1 MASTY
6 DNNLRL
12 NEMGTGDQSG
22 TWGSVTNTNLE
33 LIAEAFSYQT
43 EATFDSDGDKT
54 ATIGDGVSD
63 KYRAMYIK
71 VTSTTSLS
79 TTRTLNIAPNTVSKM
94 FIIEN
99 ATTGGQSISISQGSG
114 ASVTIANGATKIV
127 ITDGLGSGAVVYDA
141 LDKLDLSSNVTI
153 GGSTLSS
160 QIANFITASSTTTF
174 TNKTIDADGT
184 GNSITNIEDANIKSS
199 AAIDSAKIANG
210 TVSNTEFQYLN
221 GVTSAIQTQLNTKGT
236 SSFSGSYNDLSS
248 KPTIPTNNNQLT
260 NGQGYLT
267 SSTLTSYYASS
278 STSGYIRFANGFQ
291 MCWARQSTSYAG
303 TWTFP
308 LAFPNACVGVSKH
321 DERSSSSGNGE
332 NYVYNIS
339 ASSVAYTSG
348 SSGYKTLIAVGY

>member
-33 LIAEAFSYQT
+33 LIGEAFSYQT

-79 TTRTLNIAPNTVSKM
+79 ATRTLNIAPNTLSKM

-114 ASVTIANGATKIV
+114 ADVTIANGASKIV
-127 ITDGLGSGAVVYDA
+127 FTDGLGSGAVVYDG
-141 LDKLDLSSNVTI
+141 LDKLALSSNVTI

-160 QIANFITASSTTTF
+160 QLSGFLTASSTSTL
-174 TNKTIDADGT
+174 TNKTIDAEGT
-184 GNSITNIEDANIKSS
+184 GNSLTNIKNANIKAS
-199 AAIDSAKIANG
+199 AEIDATKIANG
-210 TVSNTEFQYLN
+210 TISNTEFQYLN
-221 GVTSAIQTQLNTKGT
+221 GVTSAIQTQLNSKGT
-236 SSFSGSYNDLSS
+236 SSFSGSYNDLSN
-248 KPTIPTNNNQLT
+248 KPTIPTATSQLSNNSGFLT
-260 NGQGYLT
+260 A
-267 SSTLTSYYASS
+267 SYYQISS
-278 STSGYIRFANGFQ
+278 SGYIRFSNGMQ
-291 MCWARQSTSYAG
+291 MCWGKVYHSYYG
-303 TWTFP
+303 TTWTYP
-308 LAFPNACVGVSKH
+308 LSFPNAVVSASKH
-321 DERSSSSGNGE
+321 DIRNSSSGHGS
-332 NYVYNIS
+332 NYVYDINTS
-339 ASSVAYTSG
+339 NLKYTGSVPA
-348 SSGYKTLIAVGY
+348 GYALLIAIGY

>member
-43 EATFDSDGDKT
+43 EATFTSDGAKT

-71 VTSTTSLS
+71 VTCDVSTTLS
-79 TTRTLNIAPNTVSKM
+79 ATQTLNIAPNTVSKM

-114 ASVTIANGATKIV
+114 ANVTIANGASKIV
-127 ITDGLGSGAVVYDA
+127 FTDGLGSGAAVYDG
-141 LDKLDLSSNVTI
+141 LDKLALSSNVTI

-160 QIANFITASSTTTF
+160 QISSFLTASSTSTL
-174 TNKTIDADGT
+174 TNKTIDAEGT
-184 GNSITNIEDANIKSS
+184 GNSLTNIKNANIKAS
-199 AAIDSAKIANG
+199 AEIDAAKIANG

-236 SSFSGSYNDLSS
+236 SSFSGSYTDLSN
-248 KPTIPTNNNQLT
+248 KPTIPTNNNQLS
-260 NGQGYLT
+260 NGAGYLT
-267 SSTLTSYYASS
+267 SSTQASASS
-278 STSGYIRFANGFQ
+278 YSTNTSTGGHVKLANGLQINFVRH
-291 MCWARQSTSYAG
+291 AHTYYGS
-303 TWTFP
+303 TWTFSRAFDNAF
-308 LAFPNACVGVSKH
+308 LARDRDWETEA
-321 DERSSSSGNGE
+321 
-332 NYVYNIS
+332 
-339 ASSVAYTSG
+339 
-348 SSGYKTLIAVGY
+348 

>member
-6 DNNLRL
+6 GNNLRL

-33 LIAEAFSYQT
+33 LISEAFSYQT

-114 ASVTIANGATKIV
+114 ANITIANGASKIV
-127 ITDGLGSGAVVYDA
+127 FTDGLGTGAAVYDG
-141 LDKLDLSSNVTI
+141 LDKVALSANVTI
-153 GGSTLSS
+153 GGSTLAS
-160 QIANFITASSTTTF
+160 QIANFVTASSTTTF
-174 TNKTIDADGT
+174 TNKTFDADAT
-184 GNSITNIEDANIKSS
+184 GNSLTNVENANIKTS

-221 GVTSAIQTQLNTKGT
+221 GVSSAIQTQLNAKGT
-236 SSFSGSYNDLSS
+236 SNFSGSYNDLSS
-248 KPTIPTNNNQLT
+248 KPTIPTATSQLSNNSGFLT
-260 NGQGYLT
+260 
-267 SSTLTSYYASS
+267 ASNYSNS
-278 STSGYIRFANGFQ
+278 STSGYIRFSNGLQ
-291 MCWARQSTSYAG
+291 ICWARVSISA
-303 TWTFP
+303 WTPSWTYP
-308 LAFPNACVGVSKH
+308 LAFPNAVVSLSKH
-321 DERSSSSGNGE
+321 DERTTSSGDGS
-332 NYVYNIS
+332 NYIYSVSN
-339 ASSVAYTSG
+339 SVAVFTTSANPG
-348 SSGYKTLIAVGY
+348 NMRVMAIGY